1 METDSTTFER
11 LALIEPIMRAVRD
24 AGYSHPTPVQSAAIP
39 EILDGRD
46 LMATAKTGTGKTA
59 AFAIP
64 ILQLLHESEPS
75 EGSLRCL
82 ILTPTRELALQI
94 DESFRAYG
102 RYLKVSSTVVVGG
115 VSQVPQVKA
124 LRRRPE
130 ILAATPG
137 RLIDLINQGHI
148 SLRDIEF
155 AVLDEADRMLDM
167 GFLPDVKRIVE
178 KLPRHRQTLL
188 YSATLPREITGLAQ
202 TMLDNPVRV
211 EITPPATV
219 ADNIAQKVMFVEQSD
234 KRALL
239 TDLLDDSDM
248 RRALVFTR
256 TKHRANRVA
265 RHLMQAGISADAI
278 HSNKSQG
285 ARQRALHQ
293 FDKGQVRVLVAT
305 DIMARGIDV
314 EDITH
319 VINFEIP
326 NEPEAYV
333 HRIGRTARAG
343 SAGVALSFCNS
354 EELSL
359 LAGIEKLTRVSLTET
374 DHPFHASAIAAQ
386 RGSVGPGKSGARPA
400 SRAGGNGGRDA
411 GGGGRGRGAVGG
423 GRTPSSPK
431 SGGQSGGGT
440 SRPRRRGGPKGNR
453 SADTQIPTR
462 PVVETRS
469 PVEAPSKPRFGRTPR
484 AA

>member
-24 AGYSHPTPVQSAAIP
+24 EGYSHPTPAQSAAIP
-39 EILDGRD
+39 EILAGRD
-46 LMATAKTGTGKTA
+46 VMTTAKTGTGKTA
-59 AFAIP
+59 AFAMP
-64 ILQLLHESEPS
+64 ILQLLHESGPS
-75 EGSLRCL
+75 EGFLRCL
-82 ILTPTRELALQI
+82 ILTPTRELAVQI
-94 DESFRAYG
+94 DDSFRAYG
-102 RYLKVSSTVVVGG
+102 RHLKLRTAVVVGG

-130 ILAATPG
+130 ILSATPG
-137 RLIDLINQGHI
+137 RLLDLISQGHV

-167 GFLPDVKRIVE
+167 GFLPDVRRIVE
-178 KLPRHRQTLL
+178 KLPLHRQTLMF
-188 YSATLPREITGLAQ
+188 SATLSGEITGMAR

-219 ADNIAQKVMFVEQSD
+219 ADNIAQKVMFVQQSD

-239 TDLLDDSDM
+239 TDLLDDSTA
-248 RRALVFTR
+248 RRVLVFTR

-265 RHLMQAGISADAI
+265 RHLVQAGISADAI

-285 ARQRALHQ
+285 ARQRALNQ
-293 FDKGQVRVLVAT
+293 FDRGQVRVLVAT

-326 NEPEAYV
+326 NAPEAYV

-343 SAGVALSFCNS
+343 TAGVALSFCNS
-354 EELSL
+354 DELSL
-359 LAGIEKLTRVSLTET
+359 LASIEKLTRVSLTEE

-386 RGSVGPGKSGARPA
+386 RGSAAPGKSGARPA
-400 SRAGGNGGRDA
+400 ARAGA
-411 GGGGRGRGAVGG
+411 TGGRGARGDS
-423 GRTPSSPK
+423 RIPPSPK
-431 SGGQSGGGT
+431 SGERGGGAT
-440 SRPRRRGGPKGNR
+440 RRPRRRGGPNGKRN
-453 SADTQIPTR
+453 ADTQPPTR
-462 PVVETRS
+462 PAAETRS
-469 PVEAPSKPRFGRTPR
+469 TVEAPPKPRYGRTPR

>member
-1 METDSTTFER
+1 MR
-11 LALIEPIMRAVRD
+11 LLQPSRTLSYTWHEAAPHLDYKDVR
-24 AGYSHPTPVQSAAIP
+24 
-39 EILDGRD
+39 LDG
-46 LMATAKTGTGKTA
+46 LEV
-59 AFAIP
+59 
-64 ILQLLHESEPS
+64 LV
-75 EGSLRCL
+75 
-82 ILTPTRELALQI
+82 LA
-94 DESFRAYG
+94 
-102 RYLKVSSTVVVGG
+102 
-115 VSQVPQVKA
+115 
-124 LRRRPE
+124 
-130 ILAATPG
+130 
-137 RLIDLINQGHI
+137 
-148 SLRDIEF
+148 
-155 AVLDEADRMLDM
+155 EADHMLDM

-219 ADNIAQKVMFVEQSD
+219 AATIDEKVMLVEQSA

-354 EELSL
+354 EELAL

-400 SRAGGNGGRDA
+400 SRAGGNGGRGA
-411 GGGGRGRGAVGG
+411 GGGGRGAVVRHRRQNQADKVVAGPVVRVDAAAPRGIAVPIRRSRLALWSRVALSRGALQAALRSHAKGRLAAVG
-423 GRTPSSPK
+423 SLLS
-431 SGGQSGGGT
+431 
-440 SRPRRRGGPKGNR
+440 
-453 SADTQIPTR
+453 
-462 PVVETRS
+462 
-469 PVEAPSKPRFGRTPR
+469 
-484 AA
+484 

>member
-1 METDSTTFER
+1 
-11 LALIEPIMRAVRD
+11 
-24 AGYSHPTPVQSAAIP
+24 
-39 EILDGRD
+39 
-46 LMATAKTGTGKTA
+46 
-59 AFAIP
+59 
-64 ILQLLHESEPS
+64 
-75 EGSLRCL
+75 
-82 ILTPTRELALQI
+82 
-94 DESFRAYG
+94 
-102 RYLKVSSTVVVGG
+102 VVVGG

-130 ILAATPG
+130 ILSATPG
-137 RLIDLINQGHI
+137 RLLDLISQGHV

-167 GFLPDVKRIVE
+167 GFLPDVRRIVE
-178 KLPRHRQTLL
+178 KLPQHRQTLMF
-188 YSATLPREITGLAQ
+188 SATLSGDITGMAR

-219 ADNIAQKVMFVEQSD
+219 ADNIAQKVMFVQQSD

-239 TDLLDDSDM
+239 TDLLDDSTA
-248 RRALVFTR
+248 RRVLVFTR

-265 RHLMQAGISADAI
+265 RHLIQAGISADAI

-285 ARQRALHQ
+285 ARQRALNQ
-293 FDKGQVRVLVAT
+293 FDRGQVRVLVAT

-343 SAGVALSFCNS
+343 TAGVALSFCNS
-354 EELSL
+354 DELSL
-359 LAGIEKLTRVSLTET
+359 LASIEKLTRVSLTEE

-386 RGSVGPGKSGARPA
+386 RGSAAPGKSGARPA
-400 SRAGGNGGRDA
+400 ARAGA
-411 GGGGRGRGAVGG
+411 TGGRGARGD
-423 GRTPSSPK
+423 GRMPPSPK
-431 SGGQSGGGT
+431 SGERGGGAT
-440 SRPRRRGGPKGNR
+440 RRPRRRGGPNGKRN
-453 SADTQIPTR
+453 ADTQPPTR
-462 PVVETRS
+462 PAVETRS
-469 PVEAPSKPRFGRTPR
+469 TVEAPPKPRYGRTPR